1 MIEKAR
7 RYRKIIESLVPSL
20 DDETALTAT
29 ALFPHW
35 SESGEYAADDRVQYG
50 GVLYR
55 CLQAHTAQAAWTPTD
70 AVSLWAR
77 VLVPDPHDIPEWV
90 QPSSTN
96 PYMRG
101 DKVRHVGKVWESLID
116 GNVWEPGAV
125 GTESLWAERSE

>member
-29 ALFPHW
+29 DLFPHW
-35 SESGEYAADDRVQYG
+35 SESGTYSVNDRVQYD
-50 GVLYR
+50 GVLYK

-77 VLVPDPHDIPEWV
+77 VLIPDPHDIPEWV

-96 PYMRG
+96 PYMKG

-116 GNVWEPGAV
+116 NNVWEPGAV
-125 GTESLWAERSE
+125 GTESLWGETQ

>member
-7 RYRKIIESLVPSL
+7 RYRKIIESLVPAL
-20 DDETALTAT
+20 DDETALTSVD
-29 ALFPHW
+29 LFPHW
-35 SESGEYAADDRVQYG
+35 SESGEYAVDDRVQYE
-50 GVLYR
+50 GVLYK
-55 CLQAHTAQAAWTPTD
+55 CLQAHTAQTSWTPTD

-77 VLVPDPHDIPEWV
+77 VLIPDPHDIPEWV

-116 GNVWEPGAV
+116 NNVWEPGTI
-125 GTESLWAERSE
+125 GTESLWKEMP

>member
-7 RYRKIIESLVPSL
+7 RYRKIIESLVPAL
-20 DDETALTAT
+20 DDETALTT
-29 ALFPHW
+29 VDLFPHW
-35 SESGEYAADDRVQYG
+35 SDSAEYSADDRVQYEG
-50 GVLYR
+50 ALYK
-55 CLQAHTAQAAWTPTD
+55 CLQSHTAQPAWTPTD

-77 VLVPDPHDIPEWV
+77 VLIPDPHDIPEWV

-116 GNVWEPGAV
+116 NNVWEPGAV
-125 GTESLWAERSE
+125 GTESLWREI